1 MDQFQPS
8 FSAPTAPPVSLE
20 PERHM
25 RDTVFAYLT
34 IPLCFLLVKVFLVT
48 ERGLGAT
55 LAILLALAFSTLYLR
70 LSGVRLTVRAYV
82 TGILLAFFSFGALTN
97 DNAFLRGLLFFVLCV
112 SLPFFI
118 YTCCT
123 KRENPIL
130 CATLWGH
137 VARSLRVPF
146 DSLKISFPCF
156 LFKKGNTPSR
166 ALSILGWCALGLFV
180 AIFPT
185 LIIGLLLSYDT
196 QFTALLDR
204 IFDFS
209 FDHLFENLRD
219 IILACALSMPL
230 FGALFGNLQRTK
242 QNTNTAET
250 EIVSGRMHIL
260 PKPLLCAFVTP
271 ILLLYV
277 LFFVSQWSYYLSAFT
292 HVLPDGL
299 TYAEYAR
306 EGFFQLC
313 TVCVINALIL
323 VVFQTMMRRRD
334 GERELVRRVYTAIIS
349 LFTLVLIATALSKMV
364 LYMDAYGMTLKRVYA
379 TWMILFLA
387 LVFLLTVISS
397 CCRKFPFFKCAFA
410 ATVLSLSVLF
420 LVNFGT
426 TVANYNVDAYQK
438 GKLSTV
444 DVEALESLGDS
455 AIPALVRLE
464 DLLEEKAFSDKNA
477 AILLEQASTT
487 LDRLQEAR
495 KTQERGVMD
504 LTIPN
509 LLADRAL
516 QKR

>member
-34 IPLCFLLVKVFLVT
+34 IPVCFLLVKVLLAT

-55 LAILLALAFSTLYLR
+55 LAILLALAFSALYLR

-82 TGILLAFFSFGALTN
+82 TGILLALFSFGSLTN
-97 DNAFLRGLLFFVLCV
+97 DNAFLRGLLFLVLCV
-112 SLPFFI
+112 LLPFFI

-123 KRENPIL
+123 KRENSL
-130 CATLWGH
+130 LRAFWGH
-137 VARSLRVPF
+137 AAHSFRIPF
-146 DSLKISFPCF
+146 DSIKISFPCF
-156 LFKKGNTPSR
+156 LFKKGDKPSR

-209 FDHLFENLRD
+209 FDHVFENLRD
-219 IILACALSMPL
+219 IILACALSIPL

-242 QNTNTAET
+242 QNTNTAKT
-250 EIVSGRMHIL
+250 EIASDRMHIL

-277 LFFVSQWSYYLSAFT
+277 LFFISQWNYYVSAFT
-292 HVLPDGL
+292 NTLPQDL

-323 VVFQTMMRRRD
+323 VIFQTMMRRRD

-397 CCRKFPFFKCAFA
+397 CWRKFPFFKCAFA

-464 DLLEEKAFSDKNA
+464 DLLEEKASSDKNA